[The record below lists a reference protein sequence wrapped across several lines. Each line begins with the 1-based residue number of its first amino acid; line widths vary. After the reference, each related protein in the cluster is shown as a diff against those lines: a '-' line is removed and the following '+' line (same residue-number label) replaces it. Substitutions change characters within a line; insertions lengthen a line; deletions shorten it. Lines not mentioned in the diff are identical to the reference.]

1 MENSK
6 KTKEDFE
13 QLFEKALNMIQWTKK
28 SEGTQER
35 ALYILL
41 YYVLN
46 VIMLFLNPRLT
57 KACLVKFTTASPCH
71 NPLKECDFLFK
82 I

>member
-41 YYVLN
+41 YYVSS
-46 VIMLFLNPRLT
+46 RLT
-57 KACLVKFTTASPCH
+57 KKWHRPRSWTKVITNLALTYPER
-71 NPLKECDFLFK
+71 LGLE
-82 I
+82 